1 MRVLHVEIT
10 QDLNSKLKW
19 PATDP
24 SWAGSWEGSQEGDG
38 NYAWSGHTLARHGW
52 WRARTAEES
61 QTTNLPKSSTDC
73 YPVVLGLNL
82 GEGGKRGSV
91 TKCKQKTDFAEIAHL
106 PPWPW
111 KASVVPQLPAR
122 KQGRWGAA
130 GAAPALG
137 IGHVPGEGARLRP
150 GQDTSPNTCRTSLL
164 LCRDTTTDSTGIPHL
179 PIAASIL
186 LI

>member
-1 MRVLHVEIT
+1 MRVLHLEIT

-24 SWAGSWEGSQEGDG
+24 SWAGSWAGSQEGGG
-38 NYAWSGHTLARHGW
+38 NYTWSGHTLARHGW
-52 WRARTAEES
+52 RRARTAEES
-61 QTTNLPKSSTDC
+61 RTTNLPKSSIDC
-73 YPVVLGLNL
+73 YTVVLGLNL

-91 TKCKQKTDFAEIAHL
+91 TKRKQKTDFAEIAHL

-122 KQGRWGAA
+122 KQGRWG
-130 GAAPALG
+130 GSGGSPSP
-137 IGHVPGEGARLRP
+137 GHRTRPWGGARLRP
-150 GQDTSPNTCRTSLL
+150 GQATSPNTRRTLLL
-164 LCRDTTTDSTGIPHL
+164 LCRDTATDSAGIPHL
-179 PIAASIL
+179 SIAARIL